1 MRFRRLAIVAAGIF
15 AFAAATPVPAEP
27 VRINGLEFDS
37 WQDYVHSDYFKQ
49 NGMRC
54 GTQVSI
60 PEDGM
65 ILGVPND
72 CGSSNTNPLAEY
84 DPGATITIP
93 VVVHIITNTAG
104 TVGQVP
110 DALVHSQIDI
120 LNEDFL
126 ALTGTNG
133 ANGNYAAI
141 QFQLATEDPLGNP
154 TTGITH
160 SANTTWYN
168 DGGNYFN
175 TLAWDTDVYLNIYT
189 NSAQGFLG
197 YVPNLPQGGGVGLN
211 SDRVVILWSAF
222 GRDAPVGPPYDQ
234 GRTAT
239 HEVGHYLGLYH
250 TFQACGTAATCHTS
264 GDFICDTNPEA
275 SPTFGCPGSRLTCTP
290 PVQAPVENYM
300 DYSDDLCMTEFT
312 VEQVN
317 RMRCTIEHW
326 RPNLPLPGAVG
337 ANVLAERSAF
347 QLLHQNVP
355 NPFHPMTQIRFDL
368 PASAD
373 VSLRVMDVAGR
384 TVRTLAGGRQSAG
397 SHQVSW
403 DGTDEANAPVAAG
416 VYFYRLETSL
426 GSETRQMVK
435 VK

>member
-1 MRFRRLAIVAAGIF
+1 MRFRLLATAATAVL
-15 AFAAATPVPAEP
+15 AFAAASPAPAEP
-27 VRINGLEFDS
+27 VHINGLEFES
-37 WQDYVHSDYFKQ
+37 WQDYVNSDWFRQ

-54 GTQVSI
+54 GTQISV
-60 PEDGM
+60 PEDAM
-65 ILGVPND
+65 ALGVPND
-72 CGSSNTNPLAEY
+72 CGASNTNPLAEY
-84 DPGATITIP
+84 DPGAIVTIP
-93 VVVHIITNTAG
+93 VVVHVITNTAG
-104 TVGQVP
+104 TVGQVS

-126 ALTGTNG
+126 AMAGTNG

-168 DGGNYFN
+168 DGGNYWN

-197 YVPNLPQGGGVGLN
+197 YVPNIPQGGGVGTN

-222 GRDAPVGPPYDQ
+222 GRNAPIGPPYDQ

-250 TFQACGTAATCHTS
+250 TFQSCGTVANCHTS
-264 GDFICDTNPEA
+264 GDYVCDTNPE
-275 SPTFGCPGSRLTCTP
+275 SGPQFGCPTGATSCSP
-290 PVQAPVENYM
+290 PAAAPIDNYM
-300 DYSDDLCMTEFT
+300 DYTDDLCMEEFT
-312 VEQVN
+312 PEQVN

-326 RPNLPLPGAVG
+326 RPNLPLPGAVSANLLAGRSPG
-337 ANVLAERSAF
+337 A
-347 QLLHQNVP
+347 LLHQNVP
-355 NPFHPMTQIRFDL
+355 NPFSPSTQIRFDL
-368 PASAD
+368 PVPTG
-373 VSLRVMDVAGR
+373 VSLRVLDVAGR
-384 TVRTLAGGRQSAG
+384 TVRTLAGGHQSAG

-403 DGTDEANAPVAAG
+403 DGTDDASRPVAAG
-416 VYFYRLETSL
+416 VYFYRLETDL